1 MQRQTSFCN
10 CFSTDFRRSEHRKSF
25 KNQRKIYVFAKLGF
39 AVPTPKNVDFGRHF
53 GTRNASKIV
62 QNGCPKTDGKSIAF
76 RTPFFSILD
85 GFGTPRPLQKSRKN
99 RRNSSLLA
107 TCTADLTLERLGNP
121 IWTVRDLPGGRF
133 GCILDGFGT
142 NFGRFWG
149 RWGCPLPQDTQL
161 RGSLILIRATRR
173 KSIDRESDR

>member
-39 AVPTPKNVDFGRHF
+39 AVPTPKNVHFGCHF

-62 QNGCPKTDGKSIAF
+62 QNGGLKPHAKSIAF
-76 RTPFFSILD
+76 RTPFLSILG
-85 GFGTPRPLQKSRKN
+85 GFGPPRPPQKSPKN

-107 TCTADLTLERLGNP
+107 TCTAYLTLECLGNP
-121 IWTVRDLPGGRF
+121 IWTVRDPDRRSFL
-133 GCILDGFGT
+133 T
-142 NFGRFWG
+142 NFGRFRDEFRTFLATFG
-149 RWGCPLPQDTQL
+149 LSAASKHPASRDF
-161 RGSLILIRATRR
+161 GS
-173 KSIDRESDR
+173 D